1 MAIAGNGE
9 REAMQRAKWPSIA
22 KIFVGY
28 VIIVDVGAL
37 FGEYAYVVWM
47 YYIYLII
54 IVLII

>member
-1 MAIAGNGE
+1 
-9 REAMQRAKWPSIA
+9 MQRAKWPSIA